1 MEFRQ
6 KGNRMITVSVR
17 FNGYLVRWIVDCCQC
32 NRNTISE
39 FIRDLLYEKM
49 RHGHLEFNRIKL
61 HQNQYTTKSHR
72 SKMGYIIFAA
82 KLLERFVIDTQENG
96 EEIRNQAFQETN
108 ALLTELNL
116 DNQKNKDRQLCISL
130 DRQLYSWLSSE
141 AIRLKVRVAPLIRNV
156 IKNAFESSLTQ
167 PEITTPSLVQQ
178 FSMEQQITICE
189 LLKRLVRENIEDAE
203 TMIETVFKKT
213 NEVLSKICPEK
224 QQSVN

>member
-1 MEFRQ
+1 
-6 KGNRMITVSVR
+6 MITASVR

-49 RHGHLEFNRIKL
+49 QQGHLEFNRIKPN
-61 HQNQYTTKSHR
+61 QNQCTTKSYR

-82 KLLERFVIDTQENG
+82 KLLEKFVIATQENG
-96 EEIRNQAFQETN
+96 EEIRDQAFQETN
-108 ALLTELNL
+108 TLLTELNL
-116 DNQKNKDRQLCISL
+116 DDQKNKDRQLCISL
-130 DRQLYSWLSSE
+130 DQHLYSWLSSE

-156 IKNAFESSLTQ
+156 IENAFESSLTQ
-167 PEITTPSLVQQ
+167 PENTIPSFAQKI
-178 FSMEQQITICE
+178 SMEQQLTICG
-189 LLKRLVRENIEDAE
+189 LLKQLVRENIEDAE
-203 TMIETVFKKT
+203 TMIETVFNKT